1 MLWTKWRGF
10 GVISPEGIRTNK
22 PGWLLVEPSPSEKW
36 WSSSV
41 GTIIPKYMGG
51 KMFQTTNQFSLWS
64 CQLSFLVT
72 QNPHGFAKFAWN
84 NLMVF
89 HIKIPLNR
97 YYTPKSPHQIFHCNY
112 LYPIKYHYIP
122 LIINTIYHWN
132 TEKRNRYL
140 IPMIRVYIYIYTVPI
155 PIQKSLVMFYWYP
168 VSSYLYLEIE
178 LDPMI

>member
-1 MLWTKWRGF
+1 
-10 GVISPEGIRTNK
+10 
-22 PGWLLVEPSPSEKW
+22 
-36 WSSSV
+36 
-41 GTIIPKYMGG
+41 MGG
-51 KMFQTTNQFSLWS
+51 KMFQTTNQFSLWA

-140 IPMIRVYIYIYTVPI
+140 GNPIPMIRVYIYIHNIYIYTQYLFLFKNPLLCFIDI
-155 PIQKSLVMFYWYP
+155 PLVLIYIWKSNWIP
-168 VSSYLYLEIE
+168 
-178 LDPMI
+178 

>member
-1 MLWTKWRGF
+1 
-10 GVISPEGIRTNK
+10 
-22 PGWLLVEPSPSEKW
+22 
-36 WSSSV
+36 
-41 GTIIPKYMGG
+41 
-51 KMFQTTNQFSLWS
+51 MFQTTNQFSLWS

-140 IPMIRVYIYIYTVPI
+140 IPMIRVYIYIYTQYLFLFKNPLLCFIDI
-155 PIQKSLVMFYWYP
+155 PLVLIYIWKSNWIP
-168 VSSYLYLEIE
+168 
-178 LDPMI
+178 

>member
-1 MLWTKWRGF
+1 
-10 GVISPEGIRTNK
+10 
-22 PGWLLVEPSPSEKW
+22 
-36 WSSSV
+36 
-41 GTIIPKYMGG
+41 
-51 KMFQTTNQFSLWS
+51 MFQTTNQFSLWA

-140 IPMIRVYIYIYTVPI
+140 GNPIPMIRVYIYIYIYIHNILFISGNRIGSHDITSYTYHYRHV
-155 PIQKSLVMFYWYP
+155 L
-168 VSSYLYLEIE
+168 SS
-178 LDPMI
+178 